1 MRGMG
6 AEAPPAPVFVTKEY
20 FMFKNNITARSYQVL
35 KEFVF
40 RGVQYVPGSTFDP
53 VDAQCPPIRL
63 ATLVRQRILGEDGI
77 DLPQALQGAQEPPQ
91 TQNSGTDGN
100 SDGKSAR
107 PAKEPPAK
115 KSAAKEAAPKA
126 SKRTS
131 LRTS

>member
-1 MRGMG
+1 
-6 AEAPPAPVFVTKEY
+6 
-20 FMFKNNITARSYQVL
+20 MFNNNITARSYLVL

-40 RGVQYVPGSTFDP
+40 RGVQYIPGSIFSP

-77 DLPQALQGAQEPPQ
+77 DLPQALRGAQEPLQ

-100 SDGKSAR
+100 SDGKSAP
-107 PAKEPPAK
+107 PAKEPPAEK
-115 KSAAKEAAPKA
+115 PTAKEAVPKA

-131 LRTS
+131 RRKS